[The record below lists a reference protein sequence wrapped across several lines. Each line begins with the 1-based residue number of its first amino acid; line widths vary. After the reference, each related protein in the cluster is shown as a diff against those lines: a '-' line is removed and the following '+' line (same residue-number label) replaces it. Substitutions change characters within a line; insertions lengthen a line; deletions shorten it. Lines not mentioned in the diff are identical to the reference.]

1 MNTELRIVI
10 GSDHKGVDLK
20 EAAIEILTGWGYQVE
35 DVGPAT
41 KESCNYAEYANKVCK
56 RVVDGR
62 ADRGMLICFS
72 GLGMSIAA
80 NRWKG
85 VRATL
90 ARTPQEAAFARH
102 HNNSNV
108 LCLGARMI
116 SYEKALELTKVILS
130 TEFDG
135 GRHQR
140 RVDMLDKLL

>member
-108 LCLGARMI
+108 LCMASAFLSPEAMEEVLRI
-116 SYEKALELTKVILS
+116 WLDSEYE
-130 TEFDG
+130 G
-135 GRHQR
+135 GRHVNR
-140 RVDMLDKLL
+140 LHCRL

>member
-62 ADRGMLICFS
+62 ADRG
-72 GLGMSIAA
+72 
-80 NRWKG
+80 RQ
-85 VRATL
+85 RQH
-90 ARTPQEAAFARH
+90 P
-102 HNNSNV
+102 
-108 LCLGARMI
+108 
-116 SYEKALELTKVILS
+116 
-130 TEFDG
+130 
-135 GRHQR
+135 GR
-140 RVDMLDKLL
+140 